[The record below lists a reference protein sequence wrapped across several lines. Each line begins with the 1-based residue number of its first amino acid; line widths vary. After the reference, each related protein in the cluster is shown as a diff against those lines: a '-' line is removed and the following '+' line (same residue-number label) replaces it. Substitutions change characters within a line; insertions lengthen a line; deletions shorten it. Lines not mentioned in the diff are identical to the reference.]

1 MHPLESAAFARRTPK
16 AVVAPARIVLAPS
29 ERGVCLIIAPDQR
42 QAAITLQ
49 SPMLRQ
55 LITNKTVD
63 TLELG
68 NIAIEVRA
76 ASSRRLGGPTYVAL
90 QCTCISTN

>member
-1 MHPLESAAFARRTPK
+1 MDGSIGLMVPIDCASTCIRFDEHGEYAASSIV
-16 AVVAPARIVLAPS
+16 AVATR
-29 ERGVCLIIAPDQR
+29 
-42 QAAITLQ
+42 
-49 SPMLRQ
+49 

-76 ASSRRLGGPTYVAL
+76 ASFRRLRGPTYVAL

>member
-1 MHPLESAAFARRTPK
+1 MNTASTAASSIV
-16 AVVAPARIVLAPS
+16 AVATR
-29 ERGVCLIIAPDQR
+29 
-42 QAAITLQ
+42 
-49 SPMLRQ
+49 

-76 ASSRRLGGPTYVAL
+76 ASFRRLRGPTYVAL

>member
-1 MHPLESAAFARRTPK
+1 LQHGQKRSLP
-16 AVVAPARIVLAPS
+16 PARIVLAPG

-42 QAAITLQ
+42 QAAITLSYAEAAFQQ
-49 SPMLRQ
+49 SPMLQQ

-76 ASSRRLGGPTYVAL
+76 ASFRRLRGPTYVAL

>member
-1 MHPLESAAFARRTPK
+1 MNTASTAASSIV
-16 AVVAPARIVLAPS
+16 AVATR
-29 ERGVCLIIAPDQR
+29 
-42 QAAITLQ
+42 
-49 SPMLRQ
+49 

-76 ASSRRLGGPTYVAL
+76 ASFRRLRGPTYLAL

>member
-1 MHPLESAAFARRTPK
+1 MNTASTAASSIV
-16 AVVAPARIVLAPS
+16 AVATR
-29 ERGVCLIIAPDQR
+29 
-42 QAAITLQ
+42 
-49 SPMLRQ
+49 

-76 ASSRRLGGPTYVAL
+76 ASFRRLRGPIYVAL